1 MPFQVETLNEA
12 LKIAALDI
20 AEAAGDQLL
29 SDEDEEEAENSDNS
43 EKPPIGRKEGPAFNP
58 TNSKGDGKSTIYVN
72 PDGSYSFKDT

>member
-29 SDEDEEEAENSDNS
+29 SDEDEVEAENSDNS
-43 EKPPIGRKEGPAFNP
+43 EKPPSGKKEGSAFKSANRK
-58 TNSKGDGKSTIYVN
+58 SDGKSTIYVN
-72 PDGSYSFKDT
+72 PDGSYSFKNT